1 LATRGTS
8 PAPSFV
14 PPDLSDLA
22 LWLDATVDGQM
33 FNAASGGTTPDDGSQ
48 TLRWQDI
55 SGLNRHMTSTFGP
68 LLDVDG
74 GPDGG
79 RALVFSGVSAE
90 SFLGLTTDITTG
102 AAMTVYMV
110 VSVTSHDTGKLLFD
124 TNSTGARVGLRTSGL
139 TNGLRSIGLT
149 PSRGVIPPINEY
161 VVLSVRANTNYWG
174 VRFNGVSERVSTA
187 AFAPSNARFWLGA
200 TANTIA
206 NVSNMPMRLVGVVAA
221 DGFHDDATQAKVM
234 KYLRNHHEAE
244 PTKVNLICDGN
255 SLTFGTGSTAG
266 NDYPSQLRDLLGSGY
281 WVTNVGVGGKNTAS
295 MISGGAETV
304 DTRQDSWNPR
314 NWLIAWEGTNQ
325 LVISTAQAA
334 YDLMVQYCQER
345 RAAGA
350 DKIIVGTMLPAEF
363 TTEEKRQ
370 QYNTLI
376 RTNWASFADAMADVG
391 DDSTIGQEGDNL
403 NLTYYTDETHM
414 TDAGYA
420 IVAGIFE
427 DAVNSLT

>member
-1 LATRGTS
+1 
-8 PAPSFV
+8 
-14 PPDLSDLA
+14 
-22 LWLDATVDGQM
+22 
-33 FNAASGGTTPDDGSQ
+33 
-48 TLRWQDI
+48 
-55 SGLNRHMTSTFGP
+55 
-68 LLDVDG
+68 
-74 GPDGG
+74 
-79 RALVFSGVSAE
+79 
-90 SFLGLTTDITTG
+90 
-102 AAMTVYMV
+102 
-110 VSVTSHDTGKLLFD
+110 
-124 TNSTGARVGLRTSGL
+124 
-139 TNGLRSIGLT
+139 
-149 PSRGVIPPINEY
+149 
-161 VVLSVRANTNYWG
+161 
-174 VRFNGVSERVSTA
+174 
-187 AFAPSNARFWLGA
+187 
-200 TANTIA
+200 
-206 NVSNMPMRLVGVVAA
+206 MRLVGVVAA
-221 DGFHDDATQAKVM
+221 DGFHDDATQSKVM

-281 WVTNVGVGGKNTAS
+281 WVTNVGVGGKSTAS

-391 DDSTIGQEGDNL
+391 DDPTIGQEGDNL

-427 DAVNSLT
+427 DAVLSLL